1 MALEDIPEA
10 RWRMAVGQ
18 SPNGRLT
25 ADELQAKLA
34 KQGFVEGW
42 GTILKDG
49 FIGLAEKMTEAVKAI
64 GRNRIKK
71 TQEKS

>member
-1 MALEDIPEA
+1 MALEEIPRERWVMATGRDPNA
-10 RWRMAVGQ
+10 R
-18 SPNGRLT
+18 PT
-25 ADELQAKLA
+25 TEELQEKVAS
-34 KQGFVEGW
+34 QSFVEGW

-49 FIGLAEKMTEAVKAI
+49 FTGLAEKMTEAVKAI